1 MAYIQSHK
9 EQAWLLLPSIDV
21 AEIEKAASEISRVAK
36 FDVIIG
42 VPYKQDIRVGR
53 STCVYQLR

>member
-21 AEIEKAASEISRVAK
+21 AEIEKAVRTKLLMPSSVSLIQKVFVRL
-36 FDVIIG
+36 FIN
-42 VPYKQDIRVGR
+42 
-53 STCVYQLR
+53 